1 MKKSTM
7 KNLIGRMVVVL
18 LAAAALLGACAQPTP
33 TPAPT
38 QPAAIQ
44 PTVTPAEKVIKVGIE
59 YVGPIN
65 DMGWSQRH
73 HEDFQVSA
81 KRAGFKVEIVGEM
94 ENLYNPADIERVAE
108 DLIRKGANLIIST
121 AENHEAPLEAVVKR
135 HPEVKFLQLHGHNHL
150 QENPLPNWA
159 TYWGRNHES
168 SALAALALCSMLKE
182 GDEVGFMGAYR
193 SNAQVLERLN
203 GSKIGCDACGRE
215 VLFRANFIEDWVD
228 GQKASIATQAL
239 LSFPN
244 IWGIIQHHDTT
255 DAMKA
260 LSSKRGEKPGE
271 RSAIGEG
278 YDSDMRATVGD
289 EQIITSAVWHWD
301 VIYDQVLR
309 DVYNDTFSPKHY
321 TGGLKEGV
329 VGLAP
334 WSNIVPPAVREL
346 VAAKQQAI
354 INGKWIIFK
363 GPLWRT
369 VGPNRQKVLWVS
381 EGKVLTDPEI
391 YDLKVEDV
399 LWGIITTER

>member
-1 MKKSTM
+1 M
-7 KNLIGRMVVVL
+7 KNPIWRMFVVL
-18 LAAAALLGACAQPTP
+18 VAVAALLGACAQPIP

-44 PTVTPAEKVIKVGIE
+44 PTVTPAEEVIKVGIE
-59 YVGPIN
+59 HVGPIN
-65 DMGWSQRH
+65 DMGWTQRH
-73 HEDFQVSA
+73 HEDFQTSM

-159 TYWGRNHES
+159 TFWGNNHES

-193 SNAQVLERLN
+193 DNAQVLERLN
-203 GSKIGCDACGRE
+203 GSKIGCDACGRK
-215 VLFRANFIEDWVD
+215 VTFRAVFIEDWVN
-228 GQKASIATQAL
+228 GQLAGIAANTL
-239 LSFPN
+239 LTIPSV
-244 IWGIIQHHDTT
+244 WGIIQHHDTT

-289 EQIITSAVWHWD
+289 EMIITSATWHWNEL
-301 VIYDQVLR
+301 YSKVLA
-309 DVYNDTFSPKHY
+309 DIHDGTFGPKHY

-329 VGLAP
+329 VDLAP
-334 WSNIVPPAVREL
+334 WSSIVPAWVRDL
-346 VAAKQQAI
+346 VATKRQEI
-354 INGKWIIFK
+354 IDGRWVIFK
-363 GPLWRT
+363 GPLRSRKGILL
-369 VGPNRQKVLWVS
+369 VP
-381 EGKVLTDPEI
+381 EGQTWSSDKI
-391 YDLKVEDV
+391 YDLKKDDV
-399 LWGIITTER
+399 LEGIITTD